1 MKDIILRNIKDKLY
15 IIILILAICSILLIN
30 YTYVSLVIGII
41 AFILCLIFS
50 RKHIKILIITIL
62 VCISSITVN
71 YLNIK
76 TELDKNKDIFS
87 DTNILL
93 GSWIYNEYDG
103 TYVFNDDNTYIQY
116 SNKNIEDN
124 YCKGKYKYSYGG
136 KANDGVIIKQ
146 DENYYYYN
154 LELKKDYC
162 IITGKESYDKYE
174 KQMVVAINKFNNDDV
189 LFINMENEN
198 IFNVKKIQDN

>member
-50 RKHIKILIITIL
+50 RKYIRISIITIL
-62 VCISSITVN
+62 ICISSITVN

-116 SNKNIEDN
+116 SNKNTKDN

-136 KANDGVIIKQ
+136 KANDGVIIRQ

-154 LELKKDYC
+154 LELKEDYC

>member
-50 RKHIKILIITIL
+50 RKHIRILIITIL
-62 VCISSITVN
+62 ICISSITVN

-76 TELDKNKDIFS
+76 TELDKNKDVFS

-116 SNKNIEDN
+116 SNKNTEDN
-124 YCKGKYKYSYGG
+124 YCKGNYKYSYGG
-136 KANDGVIIKQ
+136 KANDGVIIRQ

-154 LELKKDYC
+154 LELKEDYC

>member
-50 RKHIKILIITIL
+50 RKYIRILIITIL
-62 VCISSITVN
+62 ICISSITVN

-116 SNKNIEDN
+116 SNKNTEDN
-124 YCKGKYKYSYGG
+124 YCNGKYKYSYGG
-136 KANDGVIIKQ
+136 KANDGVIIRQ

-154 LELKKDYC
+154 LELKEDYC

-174 KQMVVAINKFNNDDV
+174 KQIVVAINKFNNDDV

>member
-50 RKHIKILIITIL
+50 RKYIRILIITIL
-62 VCISSITVN
+62 ICISSITVN

-103 TYVFNDDNTYIQY
+103 TYVF
-116 SNKNIEDN
+116 
-124 YCKGKYKYSYGG
+124 
-136 KANDGVIIKQ
+136 
-146 DENYYYYN
+146 
-154 LELKKDYC
+154 
-162 IITGKESYDKYE
+162 
-174 KQMVVAINKFNNDDV
+174 
-189 LFINMENEN
+189 
-198 IFNVKKIQDN
+198 